1 MMTTYK
7 MTLGT
12 HTIDSAPDGAKQILE
27 GAKTRM
33 GMVPNMYGRMANLTG
48 LLSTYTHGSEAFRT
62 EGGFTAP
69 EQEVVLL
76 VISRENGCEY
86 CVGAHSMIA
95 ERKSKVPPQALEA
108 IRAGKPIADP
118 KLAAVA
124 AFTQAMLDK
133 KGNPSPEDG
142 TAFLKAGF
150 TEQHI
155 LAIILAI
162 SVKTISNYVNHVFH
176 TPLDAP
182 FAAYAWTADVKA
194 A

>member
-1 MMTTYK
+1 MTTYQV
-7 MTLGT
+7 TLKP
-12 HTIDSAPDGAKQILE
+12 HTIESAPEGARQILE
-27 GAKTRM
+27 SAQARM
-33 GMVPNMYGRMANLTG
+33 GMVPNMYGRMANLAG
-48 LLSTYTHGSEAFRT
+48 LLTTYSHGYEAFRAQAGLT
-62 EGGFTAP
+62 PP

-95 ERKSKVPPQALEA
+95 DKMSKVPAQVLEA
-108 IRAGKPIADP
+108 IRSGKPIDDP
-118 KLAAVA
+118 KLAALA
-124 AFTQAMLDK
+124 AFTHAMVEK
-133 KGNPSPEDG
+133 RGNPSPGDAA
-142 TAFLKAGF
+142 AFLKAGF

-162 SVKTISNYVNHVFH
+162 AVKTISNYSNHVFH

-182 FAAYAWTADVKA
+182 FASYAWSANAKA

>member
-1 MMTTYK
+1 MTTYQ
-7 MTLGT
+7 MTLAAQ
-12 HTIDSAPDGAKQILE
+12 TIDSAPDGARQILE
-27 GAKTRM
+27 GAKARM
-33 GMVPNMYGRMANLTG
+33 GMVPNMYGRMANLAG
-48 LLSTYTHGSEAFRT
+48 LLTTYAHGYEAFRGQ
-62 EGGFTAP
+62 GGFTPA
-69 EQEVVLL
+69 EQEVALL

-95 ERKSKVPPQALEA
+95 DKMSKVPPQALEA
-108 IRAGKPIADP
+108 VRTGKAIAEP

-124 AFTQAMLDK
+124 AFTQAMMEK
-133 KGNPSPEDG
+133 RGNPSPADAA
-142 TAFLKAGF
+142 AFLKAGF

-162 SVKTISNYVNHVFH
+162 SVKTISNYANHVFH

-182 FAAYAWTADVKA
+182 FSAYAWTADAEA